1 MHLFQQKLIELF
13 QAELPGEEAHKP
25 MMPINR
31 PLSSAALKE
40 AIDAKESAVA
50 VLIFEENG
58 IQHCT
63 LIQRPSYDGNHS
75 GQVSFPGGK
84 RESSDENLAFTAIR
98 ECWEEVGIQ
107 LSDDHLIG
115 KLTSVYIPVSN
126 FHVEPFLFYYPEKPA
141 FKPDEREVESIFTIT
156 MNELLDDSNLD
167 QIEVKINANLTLK
180 NIPCF
185 NISEKQIWG
194 ATALILNELKELL
207 REKSSKI

>member
-50 VLIFEENG
+50 VMIFEENG

-63 LIQRPSYDGNHS
+63 LIQRPSYEGSHS

-126 FHVEPFLFYYPEKPA
+126 FHVEPFLFYYPQKPA

-167 QIEVKINANLTLK
+167 KMEVKLNANLTMK

-185 NISEKQIWG
+185 NIENKQIWG

>member
-1 MHLFQQKLIELF
+1 MHSFHQKLIQLF

-31 PLSSAALKE
+31 PLSSDALKE

-50 VLIFEENG
+50 VMLFEEDG
-58 IQHCT
+58 IHHCA
-63 LIQRPSYDGNHS
+63 LIQRPSYDGSHS

-84 RESSDENLAFTAIR
+84 REFSDENLAFTAIR

-107 LSDDHLIG
+107 LSDNYLIG

-141 FKPDEREVESIFTIT
+141 FKADEREVESIFTIT

-167 QIEVKINANLTLK
+167 QMEVKINPNLTMK

-185 NISEKQIWG
+185 NIADKQIWG
-194 ATALILNELKELL
+194 ATALILNELKEILKL
-207 REKSSKI
+207 K